1 MLWYICIIITALV
14 IYTVLLY
21 GSNIYGANRSSS
33 LSPTPR
39 KLLYS
44 LSFTVYGSGW
54 IYLGLTETTNTQ
66 MWSFIPL
73 FLGPI
78 LVFVFFHRVLVKIL
92 VISQQEN
99 VTSVPDFIAKRYG
112 NCKPLA
118 IIVTLLCLT
127 AFIPYITLQLKAIE
141 ALMAILLEQK
151 ASYSFSLENYLILSI
166 LLFLGFLVVVIAG
179 RQGSISDGQYKSL
192 LFTST
197 VGALLKLVG
206 FISVAGLACYMLY
219 SGIEYQGTVIDLMS
233 GLNLFKE
240 DFLVNRLNP
249 PELILQT
256 IIIMMAIVCI
266 TYLFQTGITKAQK
279 PKDLDTARWIF
290 SLYLLI
296 MAACVLPIIILG
308 SLSYANTGH
317 GYWLIDIPIHQ
328 SANLLIL
335 LITLGGFSATVGST
349 IVCCF
354 ALSRMIANHVFFSN
368 PLLSS
373 PGVSINHLQNF
384 RYLSIILILSL
395 TTACYLC
402 ISPTNTLSDIGWISF
417 AGIVQLSPAMVGAL
431 YWKSANKQ
439 GVLSGLMVGIGIWCY
454 TLLLPLLLQH
464 DITTFSANTLLAW
477 LQYLLPFNLSYI
489 TFCSV
494 LALVVNFIIF
504 AFWSLISKKRVTEH
518 WQATKFIN
526 QNINIDDNS
535 TLVVKLE
542 DLIALTA
549 RFIGERNTLELFE
562 NFARKQQIPFDLAS
576 NADPEWIYY
585 TEHLLAER
593 LGSSTARAMVKS
605 AIEGHEMQ
613 MEDVLLIVDEA
624 SEVLRFNRSLLQGA
638 LEHITQGISVIDKSL
653 HLVAWNQPYIDLF
666 DYPEGLIQIGRPIG
680 DIIYYNAKRGMCGSK
695 TPEEAVVTRLKWL
708 SFGTPHKSERVFPN
722 GRVIEII
729 GNPMPGGGFVTSFSD
744 ITVYRKAEQT
754 LQEMNEHLE
763 LRVHNRTK
771 ELSKL
776 NTALIKSKSTAEQ
789 ANESKTRFL
798 AAVSH
803 DLMQPLNAARL
814 FASSLTQEHLPA
826 TAKELIQHLE
836 SSLHSAEELISDL
849 LDISRL
855 ESGRITPK
863 NETIALND
871 LFTILKNEL
880 TPLAPDDITFKV
892 HPCSLFIR
900 SDSKLLRRI
909 IQNFLTNAFRYGQG
923 RVVLGARR
931 LGDKV
936 RVEVWDQGPG
946 IPEDKQQMI
955 FEEFKRLDS
964 HQTRAEKGLGLGLAI
979 ADGFCKLLNHPINV
993 RSWLGKGSVFSVTV
1007 PIEETPLM
1015 LDTAQIDAIL
1025 EPVTKKPKASSVT
1038 ILCVDNEDTILTGMK
1053 TLLSRWDCIVK
1064 TARNQEECEQVL
1076 AEGFKPQLLLIDYH
1090 LDHGHIGTDLIKWI
1104 REQLA
1109 DPELPAIIISADNTQ
1124 ELAEELQ
1131 AADLDFIKKPIK
1143 PAQLRALI
1151 SLHVPLK

>member
-1 MLWYICIIITALV
+1 MLWHICIIITALV

-21 GSNIYGANRSSS
+21 GSNIYGSSRSSS

-54 IYLGLTETTNTQ
+54 IYLGITESGNTHL
-66 MWSFIPL
+66 WNFLPL
-73 FLGPI
+73 FIGPI
-78 LVFVFFHRVLVKIL
+78 FIFVFFHRVLVKIL

-118 IIVTLLCLT
+118 IIVTILCLV
-127 AFIPYITLQLKAIE
+127 AFIPYITLQLKATIT
-141 ALMAILLEQK
+141 IISVFFEQSI
-151 ASYSFSLENYLILSI
+151 SYSFTTQNYLTLII
-166 LLFLGFLVVVIAG
+166 LLVFAFLIITIAG
-179 RQGSISDGQYKSL
+179 KQGNIVEGQYKSL

-197 VGALLKLVG
+197 VGATLKLLA
-206 FISVAGLACYMLY
+206 FISVAILACYLLS
-219 SGIEYQGTVIDLMS
+219 SGINHTGKA
-233 GLNLFKE
+233 LNLELFKE
-240 DFLVNRLNP
+240 VFRIHKLNP
-249 PELILQT
+249 AELILQT

-266 TYLFQTGITKAQK
+266 TYLFQTGVTKAQK
-279 PKDLDTARWIF
+279 PKDLDSARWIF

-296 MAACVLPIIILG
+296 MALCVVPIIMAGYLLHNEIG
-308 SLSYANTGH
+308 DQ
-317 GYWLIDIPIHQ
+317 YWLITIPMYE
-328 SANLLIL
+328 SSNLLIL
-335 LITLGGFSATVGST
+335 LVLLGGFSATVGST
-349 IVCCF
+349 IICCF
-354 ALSRMIANHVFFSN
+354 SLSRIVSN
-368 PLLSS
+368 RVLLNSQSS
-373 PGVSINHLQNF
+373 LSNLSVQQLQRF
-384 RYLSIILILSL
+384 RWMCSILILAL
-395 TTACYLC
+395 ATACYLC
-402 ISPTNTLSDIGWISF
+402 LSPNNSLSDIGWISF

-431 YWKSANKQ
+431 YWKPANKQ
-439 GVLSGLMVGIGIWCY
+439 GVLAGLIAGAAIWCY
-454 TLLLPLLLQH
+454 TLMLPLLLQQ
-464 DITTFSANTLLAW
+464 DISNFSINSLLAW
-477 LQYLLPFNLSYI
+477 LQYLLPIKLSYI
-489 TFCSV
+489 TFCTV
-494 LALVVNFIIF
+494 LALLVNFTIF
-504 AFWSLISKKRVTEH
+504 VFFSLISKKRVTEH

-526 QNINIDDNS
+526 QNINIDDN

-562 NFARKQQIPFDLAS
+562 NFAEKQQLSFDLSS

-585 TEHLLAER
+585 TEHVLAER

-653 HLVAWNQPYIDLF
+653 HLVAWNQRYIDLF

-680 DIIYYNAKRGMCGSK
+680 DIIYYNAKRGMCG
-695 TPEEAVVTRLKWL
+695 TDNPEEAVVSRLKWL
-708 SFGTPHKSERVFPN
+708 SFGNPHKSERVFPN

-729 GNPMPGGGFVTSFSD
+729 GNPMPGGGFVTSFTD
-744 ITVYRKAEQT
+744 ITAYRQAERT
-754 LQEMNEHLE
+754 LQEINEHLE
-763 LRVHNRTK
+763 QRVNKRTK

-776 NTALIKSKSTAEQ
+776 NTALIKAKSNAEQ

-814 FASSLTQEHLPA
+814 FASSLSQEHLPV
-826 TAKELIQHLE
+826 TAKELIHHLE
-836 SSLHSAEELISDL
+836 SSLHSVEELISDL

-871 LFTILKNEL
+871 LFNILNTEL
-880 TPLAPDDITFKV
+880 SALAPEDIDFKV
-892 HPCSLFIR
+892 HPCSLFIK

-909 IQNFLTNAFRYGQG
+909 LQNFLTNAFRYGEG

-931 LGDKV
+931 LKDHV
-936 RVEVWDQGPG
+936 RIEVWDQGQG
-946 IPEDKQQMI
+946 IPEDKQKII

-979 ADGFCKLLNHPINV
+979 ADGFCKLLDHPITV
-993 RSWLGKGSVFSVTV
+993 RSWLDKGTVFSVTV

-1015 LDTAQIDAIL
+1015 LDTAQIDEIL
-1025 EPVTKKPKASSVT
+1025 APAVANRPKPSAVTV
-1038 ILCVDNEDTILTGMK
+1038 LCVDNEDTILTGMK
-1053 TLLSRWDCIVK
+1053 TLLSRWNCIVK
-1064 TARNQEECEQVL
+1064 TARNQQECEEIL
-1076 AEGFKPQLLLIDYH
+1076 TGGFKPQLLLVDYH
-1090 LDHGHIGTDLIKWI
+1090 LDHGYIGTDLIKWL
-1104 REQLA
+1104 REQLN
-1109 DPELPAIIISADNTQ
+1109 DPRLPAIIISADNSQ

-1131 AADLDFIKKPIK
+1131 IAGLDFIKKPIK

-1151 SLHVPLK
+1151 SLHVALK